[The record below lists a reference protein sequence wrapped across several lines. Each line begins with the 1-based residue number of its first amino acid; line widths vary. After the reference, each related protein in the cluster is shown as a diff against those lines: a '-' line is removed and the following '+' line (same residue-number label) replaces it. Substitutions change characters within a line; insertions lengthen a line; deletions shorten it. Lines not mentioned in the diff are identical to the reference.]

1 MKISLTW
8 FAGLSERRQS
18 ANTHFRG
25 SGKLLQ
31 LSSGAKLVSLAQCE
45 RRELFLR
52 SAVCTLMHMEIFSP
66 LIGITGRVWIVMQ
79 TVARVTPPTLRSLAS
94 CQYERSLRGFGKL
107 CVAHFLCVCISEAT
121 TFPATS
127 RSVLSFSLSFPTFP
141 FSLRG
146 SIYKRVGEGARK

>member
-52 SAVCTLMHMEIFSP
+52 SAVCTLMHMEISSP

-94 CQYERSLRGFGKL
+94 CQYERSLRVSASCASLTFCASAYQKQRLSPPHPVRFCLSLFRSLPFPSAWGEVF
-107 CVAHFLCVCISEAT
+107 IS
-121 TFPATS
+121 
-127 RSVLSFSLSFPTFP
+127 V
-141 FSLRG
+141 
-146 SIYKRVGEGARK
+146 